1 MEKNIQLSYL
11 QPPRHSSDIPA
22 VNQRLQTFPPNLDPK
37 NDFNPDLEYAVKVF
51 DKRKINDKNKRK
63 IVQTEIDIISVMRN
77 KHVIRFHSMKEDE
90 NRVYVITESAGDTN
104 LEDWLESVHTGGRAG
119 GVRVLLTIFR
129 QVVVGVNYLHGMN
142 IVHRDIKARNI
153 LIDSK
158 SGHCTLIDF
167 GLSCF

>member
-1 MEKNIQLSYL
+1 MERDFQLSYL
-11 QPPRHSSDIPA
+11 HPPKHSSDNPPG
-22 VNQRLQTFPPNLDPK
+22 NQRLQNLPANLDPN
-37 NDFNPDLEYAVKVF
+37 NDFNPDLDYAVKVF

-63 IVQTEIDIISVMRN
+63 IVQTEIDIISVIRN
-77 KHVIRFHSMKEDE
+77 KHVIRFHSIKEDE

-104 LEDWLESVHTGGRAG
+104 LEDWLENVHAGGRVG
-119 GVRVLLTIFR
+119 GVRVLLGIFR

-153 LIDSK
+153 LIESK